1 MPPARANV
9 TTAKA
14 PSQQATTDLA
24 QPRNITLNTSRGR
37 DVFAFGKHTQ
47 SSKFLISFLQQFG
60 DWNLRNSLQIPAQG
74 FAEVRGGRIIIA
86 MRAALRLADNFVHDL
101 QFQKILRS

>member
-1 MPPARANV
+1 
-9 TTAKA
+9 
-14 PSQQATTDLA
+14 
-24 QPRNITLNTSRGR
+24 
-37 DVFAFGKHTQ
+37 
-47 SSKFLISFLQQFG
+47 
-60 DWNLRNSLQIPAQG
+60 LRNSLEIPVQR